1 MENKAI
7 EKPRTSSVPSLME
20 SKWID
25 RLFNSPLDEFFN
37 FGKVINVPA
46 VNVSETDKEY
56 KLTIASPGLEK
67 SDFKVEMRD
76 DMLTIS
82 AEKTKEEKEE
92 RNGRYN
98 RREYNYSSWSRSFT
112 LPEDCEGNKIDAKY
126 ENGELKISIPKTAGK
141 EKKNVKSI
149 SVN

>member
-7 EKPRTSSVPSLME
+7 DRPRTSTLPSIGE
-20 SKWID
+20 SKWVD
-25 RLFNSPLDEFFN
+25 RFFNSPLDEFFN
-37 FGKVINVPA
+37 FGKVVNVPA
-46 VNVSETDKEY
+46 VNVSETDNEY
-56 KLTIASPGLEK
+56 KLIIASPGLEK
-67 SDFKVEMRD
+67 KDFKVEVRD
-76 DMLTIS
+76 DLLTIS

-92 RNGRYN
+92 RNGHYN

-112 LPEDCEGNKIDAKY
+112 LPDDSEGSRIDAKY

-141 EKKNVKSI
+141 EKRNVKNI